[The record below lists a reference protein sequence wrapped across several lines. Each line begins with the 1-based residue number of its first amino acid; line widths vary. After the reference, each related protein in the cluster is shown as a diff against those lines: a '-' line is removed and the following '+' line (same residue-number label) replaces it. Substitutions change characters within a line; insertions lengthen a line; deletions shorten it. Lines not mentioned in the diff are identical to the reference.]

1 MDRSFLYI
9 YNANY
14 DKMKSKEGETMDIVI
29 SRILKYLNGCLDND
43 YMYKIGLFIVQHYI
57 HMEDYTLDQVMKEG
71 QFQKEDIIDF
81 CKHLGFDSFE
91 DFQQQLIADYILRV
105 SQIRA
110 RMIGVRVD
118 DLIEQLDQHYH
129 KEELMHA
136 LEQYCEF
143 IFHKKRIVLV
153 GALYPMSIAV
163 EFQTDFITFG
173 KEVIQYH
180 HFDNDF
186 QFNEDDLVIF
196 MSATGRTLKAY
207 LNENGQYHSNA
218 TIILFTQ
225 NAKYKKHNDLK
236 ADYVLQVPGRFDGIQ
251 FNYQI
256 MLLLDILRIYYYQKY
271 YIDA

>member
-1 MDRSFLYI
+1 
-9 YNANY
+9 
-14 DKMKSKEGETMDIVI
+14 MDIVI

-43 YMYKIGLFIVQHYI
+43 HMYQIGMFIVRHYVE
-57 HMEDYTLDQVMKEG
+57 MEEYTLERLQEEGHFTKE
-71 QFQKEDIIDF
+71 EILDF
-81 CKHLGFDSFE
+81 CKHLGFDNFE
-91 DFQQQLIADYILRV
+91 DFKQELIADYILRV

-110 RMIGVRVD
+110 RMLGMNMD
-118 DLIEQLDQHYH
+118 DLINQLDNSYDK
-129 KEELMHA
+129 KELTQQLEEFCEL
-136 LEQYCEF
+136 
-143 IFHKKRIVLV
+143 IFHKNRVILV

-180 HFDNDF
+180 HFDKDF
-186 QFNEDDLVIF
+186 QFKEDDIVIF

-207 LNENGQYHSNA
+207 LKENQHQNICDA

-225 NAKYKKHNDLK
+225 NVKYKNNNHLE
-236 ADYVLQVPGRFDGIQ
+236 ADYILQVPGRFDGIQ

-271 YIDA
+271 YIET